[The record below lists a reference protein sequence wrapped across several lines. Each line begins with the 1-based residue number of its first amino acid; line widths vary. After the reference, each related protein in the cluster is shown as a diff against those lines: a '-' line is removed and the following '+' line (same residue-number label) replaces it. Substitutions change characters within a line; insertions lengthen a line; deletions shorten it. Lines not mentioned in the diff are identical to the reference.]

1 MIRSDERPAEP
12 FVAWAQQREAA
23 RLGMWLFL
31 ASEAMMFGSLIMV
44 AWFFRLRD
52 PDGVAQAVA
61 GLHYLLA
68 TGNTVLLLTSSLLMT
83 TSRSVRS
90 LNGGSFTTRPLRR

>member
-44 AWFFRLRD
+44 AWFFRLRY
-52 PDGVAQAVA
+52 PDGVAEAVA
-61 GLHYLLA
+61 GLSLA
-68 TGNTVLLLTSSLLMT
+68 TSQLLDQIGGWLASLAPPP
-83 TSRSVRS
+83 
-90 LNGGSFTTRPLRR
+90 RPAPTPPPRVISH